1 MDENCHALLG
11 WHPTLSK
18 LSHLSIKDGSLF
30 VCLSCWNLPIL
41 GTSWCV
47 LGIVGKLSMSRGAGR
62 VHWHGFIMYRPIL
75 QELLNI
81 EKKLTKKSAFNQN
94 LKFDGNW
101 VDLLELLKTLDE
113 LDFLEVIVYFLDLI
127 VRKYWILINFHHWKL
142 IKILR

>member
-1 MDENCHALLG
+1 
-11 WHPTLSK
+11 
-18 LSHLSIKDGSLF
+18 
-30 VCLSCWNLPIL
+30 
-41 GTSWCV
+41 
-47 LGIVGKLSMSRGAGR
+47 
-62 VHWHGFIMYRPIL
+62 
-75 QELLNI
+75 LNI